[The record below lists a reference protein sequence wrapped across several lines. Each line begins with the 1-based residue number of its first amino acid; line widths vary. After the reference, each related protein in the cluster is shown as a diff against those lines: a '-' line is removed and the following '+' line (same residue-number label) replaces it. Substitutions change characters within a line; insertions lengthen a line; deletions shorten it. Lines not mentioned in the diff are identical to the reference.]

1 MHKAQ
6 IFSSQVFKLSS
17 LREIIRDSDKTGLAL
32 ANGVR
37 TVAANMSSFPD
48 NSLGDI
54 HPRDLRSLIR
64 SGNMHGRSTSGMC
77 KGRTQA
83 NIAIVHKSLAQDFEK
98 FCQANAGPLPL
109 LYMSKVGEYGAPP
122 LAEDSDIR
130 TDCALYSVYKDGTLT
145 EKVGDLSEFTEQLK
159 DMVTYYLGCS
169 FSFEDAVMTAGVPVR
184 NVEQGVNV
192 SMYESNIPCH
202 PVGPF
207 KCKMFLTMRPV
218 PKDKLDVVYRITHH
232 MPDVHGAPIHIGDP
246 ATIGIPSLTAEHLG
260 GDVQFQPGDVPVFW
274 CCGVTTMPAVKS
286 AKSSLAFTHSPGCMY
301 VADVMATVPA
311 TTTSSPADTP
321 KVVHV
326 SQEPLLYSVAS
337 ELAVDQIQR
346 LEKAVQADPGKRGI
360 GHLHIPGELL
370 RCVLA
375 MSHASSVAVTTGFP
389 CHTELTPP
397 EENDGPPG
405 AVAMAAMLQA
415 LGKQVTM
422 VMDASRLQ
430 LMRDIVE
437 DCVQAGIL
445 KESVAVLPYPP
456 TDGTTPDREVA
467 LQFLTHDGDLSRP
480 RYDHLVAIERVGR
493 AADGT
498 YRTMKAKDI
507 SSLVSPID
515 QLFDLANEIP
525 GIKTTGIGDGGNE
538 LGMGTVQDKVHQFIT
553 NGPDIACTVPADYTI
568 TAGVSNWGG
577 WAIAAALYV
586 LRACPI
592 HDRYHRR
599 AVGFPRDL
607 AKLRGAVPSMETEE
621 KVMSIMIKHG
631 LRDGMTA
638 ELGLVVDGL
647 QFASEHAQIM
657 KTLRS
662 ILGLD

>member
-1 MHKAQ
+1 MHKAH
-6 IFSSQVFKLSS
+6 FLFRQVFKFPS
-17 LREIIRDSDKTGLAL
+17 LREISRYSGKSGFVLSLREIRPASDMASDG
-32 ANGVR
+32 
-37 TVAANMSSFPD
+37 SF
-48 NSLGDI
+48 GEM
-54 HPRDLRSLIR
+54 HPKDLRSLIR
-64 SGNMHGRSTSGMC
+64 SGNMHGRNTSGMC
-77 KGRTQA
+77 KGRIQA

-109 LYMSKVGEYGAPP
+109 LYMSEVGEYGAPP

-130 TDCALYSVYKDGTLT
+130 TDVALYSVYRDGTLT

-159 DMVTYYLGCS
+159 DMVTFYIGCS
-169 FSFEDAVMTAGVPVR
+169 FSFEDAVMSAGVPVR
-184 NVEQGVNV
+184 NLEQGVCV
-192 SMYESNIPCH
+192 SMYEANIPCH

-207 KCKMFLTMRPV
+207 QCKMFLTMRPI

-246 ATIGIPSLTAEHLG
+246 AMIGIPDLTADHV
-260 GDVQFQPGDVPVFW
+260 GDIVEFQPGDVPVFW
-274 CCGVTTMPAVKS
+274 CCGVTTQPSVQS
-286 AKSSLAFTHSPGCMY
+286 AKSSLAFTHSPGCMF
-301 VADVMATVPA
+301 VADAMATVP
-311 TTTSSPADTP
+311 TTTTTDPADTP
-321 KVVHV
+321 KVVQV

-337 ELAVDQIQR
+337 ELAVDQIHR
-346 LEKAVQADPGKRGI
+346 LEKAVQADPGRRGI
-360 GHLHIPGELL
+360 SDLHIPGELL
-370 RCVLA
+370 RCVLSL
-375 MSHASSVAVTTGFP
+375 SHASSVAIITGFP

-437 DCVQAGIL
+437 DCVQTGVL
-445 KESVAVLPYPP
+445 KEGVSVLPYPP
-456 TDGTTPDREVA
+456 TNGTAPDRDSA
-467 LQFLTHDGDLSRP
+467 LQFLTHDGDVSRP

-498 YRTMKAKDI
+498 YRTMQAKDI

-515 QLFDLANEIP
+515 QLFEVANEEIP

-538 LGMGTVQDKVHQFIT
+538 LGMGRVQEKVHQYIT
-553 NGPDIACTVPADYTI
+553 NGPEIACAVQADYTI

-577 WAIAAALYV
+577 WAVAAGLYV
-586 LRACPI
+586 LQACPI
-592 HDRYHRR
+592 HDRYLRR
-599 AVGFPRDL
+599 AVGFPRDSRKPL
-607 AKLRGAVPSMETEE
+607 GSVPSLEREE
-621 KVMSIMIKHG
+621 KVMSVMIKHG

-647 QFASEHAQIM
+647 QFGTEHAQIM
-657 KTLRS
+657 ENLRT